1 VLEPAE
7 QDHLHGIPPL
17 VNDPHFNPVI
27 RQNIEKKAVP
37 DA

>member
-1 VLEPAE
+1 VLEPAH

-27 RQNIEKKAVP
+27 RQNIEAAP
-37 DA
+37 NA